1 MSEST
6 AALQQQPIPSIAPE
20 RLPEAL
26 RIAREILANPDVS
39 PYVRDIAASVI
50 RRHGLPMDLDG

>member
-1 MSEST
+1 MSESI
-6 AALQQQPIPSIAPE
+6 AALQQQPIRTVAPE

-50 RRHGLPMDLDG
+50 RRHGTPLDLDS